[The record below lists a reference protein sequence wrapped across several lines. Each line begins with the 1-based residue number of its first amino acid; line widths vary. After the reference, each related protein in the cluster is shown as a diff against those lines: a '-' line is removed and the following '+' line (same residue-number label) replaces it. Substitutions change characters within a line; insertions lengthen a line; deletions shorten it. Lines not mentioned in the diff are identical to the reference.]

1 MSPLRPAFPTGAAL
15 IPEQPRAQRMVAN
28 GLALLMHGLLA
39 ALLVWGVQWQTRS
52 PDPVQAELWIPP
64 APPVPAPAPPPVV
77 APEPPK
83 PAPPAP
89 QPVADDAQ
97 IALERKRKQQEAEA
111 KQRAAREQA
120 LKEKAAREKA
130 EKEKLEKE
138 LAQKEEA
145 AREKAAKEKLA
156 REKADKE
163 RAEKEKLE
171 KEKQE
176 KERAER
182 EAYLRRLQAQ
192 AGEPRAGAAQ
202 GAAQG
207 APKGTNAAG
216 SGGGMAEPD
225 YIARLASA
233 LRSNTTYSI
242 PVELSGNPKA
252 VFQVL
257 LSPDCSVV
265 SVKLKRS
272 SGIAAWDSAAER
284 GISRTD
290 PFPRPRSGNCEKEL
304 EISRGPRDDASR

>member
-1 MSPLRPAFPTGAAL
+1 
-15 IPEQPRAQRMVAN
+15 MVAN

-138 LAQKEEA
+138 LAQKEKA

-163 RAEKEKLE
+163 RAEKEKLEKEKLE

-207 APKGTNAAG
+207 APKGTSAAG